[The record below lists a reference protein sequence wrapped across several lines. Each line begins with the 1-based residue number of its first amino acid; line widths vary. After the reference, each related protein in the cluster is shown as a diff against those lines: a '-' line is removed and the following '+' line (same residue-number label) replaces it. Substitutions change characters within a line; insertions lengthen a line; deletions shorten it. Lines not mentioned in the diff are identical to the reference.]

1 MPDPASLLAFVQ
13 SVSGVGLCWVDVG
26 TRALHLEPRARE
38 LLAIDGAA
46 SLDWPQFLERFDE
59 RGRAALERAVQAAPG
74 GLDEV
79 FELRARLHAPAAPE
93 RTLKIRGRLTHD
105 PPGRGAAVLLAV
117 EEEEAPASGAL
128 VGYAMAMVGIGMW
141 ELDLDSGRERWCA
154 KTLELYGLPADG
166 PAPTRDEWRERFL
179 HPDDAVRQAQR
190 AAVFLAGDGQ
200 PYEMD
205 YRVRRA
211 DGRVRW
217 LHSRAAFLPGPGR
230 RVVGLTMDITE
241 RKEAELGAAEAWQ
254 LLDMSAAQVGFGFG
268 YRDRSLGIGHWSTQ
282 LKRMYGLPP
291 AAPTPSQ
298 QELLQWVVPESRQ
311 VVAGNLQRQ
320 AAVGEVF
327 EFRHDIRRVSDGE
340 RRTLLTRSVWLADAA
355 GQPWRICFATVDIT
369 DQLARERQ
377 VSEALQ
383 RLQMATQ
390 ALGIGTWERDI
401 DAERGRWD
409 DTTLALFG
417 LPPGAPAPTHDEYL
431 QLIHP
436 LDRDWMVERFHPSR
450 TATSEDLEFTFRVQ
464 RPDGVV
470 RWLHVLGSGEFNGEG
485 RVVRRVGICMDVT
498 ERRVAE
504 EALHAK
510 ELAERANQA
519 KTQFLS
525 RMSHELRT
533 PLNAVLGFAQ
543 LMALDANAPLSPTQ
557 QQRLQRMQGAGW
569 HLLALIDDVLDLT
582 SVESREARLKPQ
594 WVRLAEVVE
603 EVLAFNEPAAAREQV
618 TLHADRAA
626 RDLRVWV
633 DPRRVKQVLVNLV
646 SNAVKY
652 NRPGGRVDVSCSASA
667 SELTVCVRDTG
678 PGIEAERMPELFQPF
693 NRLGRES
700 GAIAGT
706 GIGLT
711 LSRQLAELMGGR
723 LEADSQLGVGS
734 EFRLVLP
741 VVAGPAGDY

>member
-26 TRALHLEPRARE
+26 TRALHCEPRARE
-38 LLAIDGAA
+38 LLAIADAA
-46 SLDWPQFLERFDE
+46 SPGWPQLLERLDE
-59 RGRAALERAVQAAPG
+59 QAGAALERAVEAAQG
-74 GLDEV
+74 GHGPA
-79 FELRARLHAPAAPE
+79 FELQARLHAPAAPA
-93 RTLKIRGRLTHD
+93 RMLKISGRLTRD
-105 PPGRGAAVLLAV
+105 PPGRAAAVLLAI
-117 EEEEAPASGAL
+117 EEEAPAAGPL
-128 VGYAMAMVGIGMW
+128 VEYAVAMAGIGMW
-141 ELDLDSGRERWCA
+141 ELDLDSGRERWCP
-154 KTLELYGLPADG
+154 KTLELYGLPPEG
-166 PAPTRDEWRERFL
+166 PAPTREEWRERFL

-190 AAVFLAGDGQ
+190 AATFLAGGGQ
-200 PYEMD
+200 PYELD
-205 YRVRRA
+205 YRIRRA
-211 DGRVRW
+211 DGGLRW
-217 LHSRAAFLPGPGR
+217 LHSRAAFLPGPAR

-291 AAPTPSQ
+291 AAPTPSH
-298 QELLQWVVPESRQ
+298 QELLQWVVPESRP

-327 EFRHDIRRVSDGE
+327 EFRHDIRRVNDGA

-409 DTTLALFG
+409 DTTLALYG
-417 LPPGAPAPTHDEYL
+417 LPPGAPGPNLDEYL

-450 TATSEDLEFTFRVQ
+450 TAKAGDLDFTFRVL
-464 RPDGVV
+464 RPDGTV
-470 RWLHVLGSGEFNGEG
+470 RWLHVLGGGEFNADG

-498 ERRVAE
+498 ERRAAE

-543 LMALDANAPLSPTQ
+543 LMALDENAPLSPAQ
-557 QQRLQRMQGAGW
+557 QQRLQHVQGAGW

-582 SVESREARLKPQ
+582 SVESREAPLKPQ
-594 WVRLAEVVE
+594 WVQLAGLVQ
-603 EVLAFNEPAAAREQV
+603 EVLALNEPAATREQV
-618 TLHADRAA
+618 TLHVDGTAG
-626 RDLRVWV
+626 DLRLWV
-633 DPRRVKQVLVNLV
+633 DPRRAKQVLVNLV

-652 NRPGGRVDVSCSASA
+652 NRRGGRVDVSCSANA
-667 SELTVCVRDTG
+667 NELTVCVRDTG
-678 PGIEAERMPELFQPF
+678 AGIAAERMPELFQPF

-700 GAIAGT
+700 GAVAGT

-723 LEADSQLGVGS
+723 LEAHSQPGVGS

-741 VVAGPAGDY
+741 VLAGPAGEG